1 MRLAI
6 AGGSDTL
13 FARWRETDAGDA
25 SARDATSLI
34 VGCFNGQSLRNR
46 FPYEQKPVSDASPN
60 FGTPSAKAES
70 VSDFWVV
77 LKLAAVAEWLQIGA
91 ERCQIA
97 VRTKLAIL
105 SDLIGMWSARVSRSS
120 PGRAS
125 HADAQELSLAG
136 KKIGITAIGANHDW
150 DLRAHQGQIDEIKR
164 LGCPPLALDASRN
177 DQTQVTQIQT
187 LIAQKPDAIIEQL
200 GNLPV

>member
-60 FGTPSAKAES
+60 FGPPSAKAEA

-77 LKLAAVAEWLQIGA
+77 LKLCAAAEWLQIGA
-91 ERCQIA
+91 ERGSNC
-97 VRTKLAIL
+97 
-105 SDLIGMWSARVSRSS
+105 S
-120 PGRAS
+120 PNKTR
-125 HADAQELSLAG
+125 D
-136 KKIGITAIGANHDW
+136 
-150 DLRAHQGQIDEIKR
+150 IKR
-164 LGCPPLALDASRN
+164 FDRHVERSLYHVLPLAARATPTPRSCR
-177 DQTQVTQIQT
+177 
-187 LIAQKPDAIIEQL
+187 
-200 GNLPV
+200 LPARKSA